1 MCGIA
6 GLVFRDRSTIVDRDQ
21 LARMTNV
28 LEHRGPD
35 GSGFHTAPGVGL
47 GHRRLA
53 IIDPAAGH
61 QPMADPDSRNVIVY
75 NGEVY
80 NYVELRSELEG
91 LGYRFITNSDTE
103 VILKAYDHWG
113 EDCLQR
119 LNGMWA
125 FALWDERREQ
135 LFLARDR
142 LGIKPLHYVADGTR
156 FVFASEA
163 KSLFAAGVPRRL
175 DPELLDVYLALGYV
189 PAPHCFFNGIRKL
202 PPGHLIVT
210 DGARTDVR
218 KYWDLP
224 QVDESAMRTDRPT
237 IQGQFADLIADA
249 VRISMRSDVPFGA
262 FLSGGLDSASIVTL
276 MAEQTALPV
285 QTFTIGFSEPGFD
298 ERSLARLVA
307 SQVRTA
313 HHERVVEPE
322 DLRSTLAKVCH
333 HYDEPFGDSSA
344 VPTGHVAHLAARHVK
359 MVLTGDGGD
368 EVLSGYPAYQVE
380 KLVSRYQRVPAMA
393 RSAVE
398 CVLAG
403 AATLARGRVRYG
415 LNRWE
420 RLLRTAAWPFADRLL
435 TKAAWLD
442 RAGRAALVNGMRVV
456 PAEDVIAEL
465 MRACPWQDS
474 FYRLMYF
481 NLKISLPDDMLTKVD
496 RMTMAWSLEARVP
509 FLDYRLVELMAQ
521 VHKDVKLAGIERK
534 SVLRRTVGRRLPPP
548 LLRAAKRGFVVPLR
562 AWFRSG
568 DFAASLGGTTLA
580 DWGMSDAAVKSI
592 VQRHRAGEQD
602 YGNLIWMLLVLQQ
615 TLEGGGTDLSLSP

>member
-1 MCGIA
+1 
-6 GLVFRDRSTIVDRDQ
+6 
-21 LARMTNV
+21 
-28 LEHRGPD
+28 
-35 GSGFHTAPGVGL
+35 
-47 GHRRLA
+47 
-53 IIDPAAGH
+53 
-61 QPMADPDSRNVIVY
+61 
-75 NGEVY
+75 
-80 NYVELRSELEG
+80 
-91 LGYRFITNSDTE
+91 
-103 VILKAYDHWG
+103 
-113 EDCLQR
+113 
-119 LNGMWA
+119 
-125 FALWDERREQ
+125 
-135 LFLARDR
+135 
-142 LGIKPLHYVADGTR
+142 
-156 FVFASEA
+156 
-163 KSLFAAGVPRRL
+163 
-175 DPELLDVYLALGYV
+175 
-189 PAPHCFFNGIRKL
+189 
-202 PPGHLIVT
+202 
-210 DGARTDVR
+210 
-218 KYWDLP
+218 
-224 QVDESAMRTDRPT
+224 
-237 IQGQFADLIADA
+237 
-249 VRISMRSDVPFGA
+249 
-262 FLSGGLDSASIVTL
+262 
-276 MAEQTALPV
+276 
-285 QTFTIGFSEPGFD
+285 
-298 ERSLARLVA
+298 
-307 SQVRTA
+307 
-313 HHERVVEPE
+313 
-322 DLRSTLAKVCH
+322 
-333 HYDEPFGDSSA
+333 
-344 VPTGHVAHLAARHVK
+344 
-359 MVLTGDGGD
+359 
-368 EVLSGYPAYQVE
+368 
-380 KLVSRYQRVPAMA
+380 
-393 RSAVE
+393 
-398 CVLAG
+398 VLAG